1 MPLLLWG
8 WDLKV
13 QFAITFDRDF
23 GFPAH
28 TTQRGRIRL
37 QAGKVLADRSAK
49 TPSYGLRRPTAT

>member
-23 GFPAH
+23 GFPAY

-37 QAGKVLADRSAK
+37 QARKVLADRSGVCRW
-49 TPSYGLRRPTAT
+49 TDV